1 MRNVGQTSHISVSTF
16 SMLIGSHFCSIQRSH
31 SLTGCPMG
39 EDKQE
44 VKEIEVLLG
53 FTPGNVLLGLYCTRL
68 DLAHVH
74 LSHPA

>member
-16 SMLIGSHFCSIQRSH
+16 QHPHWFAFFFQSSVPTVI
-31 SLTGCPMG
+31 GCPMG

-53 FTPGNVLLGLYCTRL
+53 FTPAQLLLGLCCTRL